1 MPGPLAANTVQTMN
15 KLLKAMLLPYDLQV
29 PNSVEFEETKLHLL
43 LNSNRRLAL
52 SYTVIFTQ

>member
-15 KLLKAMLLPYDLQV
+15 KLLKATLLPYDLQV
-29 PNSVEFEETKLHLL
+29 SNSVEFEETKLHLL

-52 SYTVIFTQ
+52 SFTVIFTQ